1 MSLAPLLTASPL
13 SIRAVALSLIP
24 AAAALAAEPPAAPQW
39 NASPALFTP
48 FWKGETMTGESALF
62 LKDAEGGKARASTV
76 FPIERLLEIRNSAGD
91 AVYKEGRDYTWRSGS
106 REIVLPAGSRIVSSA
121 PEGLR
126 VPHDSQQYKLT
137 HRDGK
142 SEILFGAKLEY
153 HALQASITYTHKP
166 GLWPV
171 PTPRFDKKALPHTIA
186 NLRHRRP
193 ARIVVLGDSISTGR
207 NASGWAQGA
216 PFQPAYPE
224 LLKLRLQSA
233 YDAPV
238 KLANLSVNGKNAH
251 WGVNRIDQVVTEK
264 PDLIVIAFGMND
276 AAGRSRKDFRKDLET
291 IITGIRKNLPE
302 SEFILVAG
310 MLGNADWPRLNQE
323 SFHEFRD
330 AMAAL
335 CQPGVALADI
345 TSVWAEFLKRKKFS
359 DLTGNGVNHPNDF
372 GHRVYAQVIAALLIP
387 ED

>member
-1 MSLAPLLTASPL
+1 MKAVPLLTASPRL
-13 SIRAVALSLIP
+13 IWAVALTLISAAVALAAKPP
-24 AAAALAAEPPAAPQW
+24 AAAQW
-39 NASPALFTP
+39 NTSPALLTP
-48 FWKGETMTGESALF
+48 FWKDDTMTGESALF
-62 LKDAEGGKARASTV
+62 LKDAEGGQARAATV
-76 FPIERLLEIRNSAGD
+76 FPIERLLEIRNAAGNV
-91 AVYKEGRDYTWRSGS
+91 VYEEGRDYTWRRGS

-121 PEGLR
+121 PEDLR
-126 VPHDSQQYKLT
+126 VPHDSQRYKLT

-153 HALQASITYTHKP
+153 HVLQASITYTHKP

-171 PTPRFDKKALPHTIA
+171 PTSRFDEKALPHAISK
-186 NLRHRRP
+186 LRQRRP
-193 ARIVVLGDSISTGR
+193 LRIVVLGDSISTGR

-233 YDAPV
+233 YHAPV

-251 WGVNRIDQVVTEK
+251 WGANMIEPVVAEK
-264 PDLIVIAFGMND
+264 PDIIVLAFGMND
-276 AAGRSRKDFRKDLET
+276 AAGRSTKDFRRDLET
-291 IITGIRKNLPE
+291 IIAGVHKDLPK

-310 MLGNADWPRLNQE
+310 MLGNADWPRLNQA

-335 CQPGVALADI
+335 CGPGVALADI
-345 TSVWAEFLKRKKFS
+345 TSVWTEFLKRKKFS

-372 GHRVYAQVIAALLIP
+372 GHRVYAQVIAALLLP

>member
-1 MSLAPLLTASPL
+1 MKTSHFPLFVSKLAAIGALAPIGT
-13 SIRAVALSLIP
+13 LIS
-24 AAAALAAEPPAAPQW
+24 LAAESSAGQW
-39 NASPALFTP
+39 DASPALFVP
-48 FWKGETMTGESALF
+48 FWQGDTMTGESALF
-62 LKDAEGGKARASTV
+62 LKDAEGGEARASTV
-76 FPIERLLEIRNSAGD
+76 FPIERLLEIRNAAGD
-91 AVYKEGRDYTWRSGS
+91 VVYEEGRDYTWRRGA

-121 PEGLR
+121 PEDLR
-126 VPHDSQQYKLT
+126 VPHDSQRYKLT

-171 PTPRFDKKALPHTIA
+171 PAPRFDEKALPHTIA
-186 NLRHRRP
+186 KLRQRRL

-216 PFQPAYPE
+216 PFQPAYPD

-233 YDAPV
+233 YEAPV

-251 WGVNRIDQVVTEK
+251 WGASMVEKVVAEK
-264 PDLIVIAFGMND
+264 PHLVVVAFGMND
-276 AAGRSRKDFRKDLET
+276 AAGRSTEDFRKDLES
-291 IITGIRKNLPE
+291 IVAGVRKGLPE

-310 MLGNADWPRLNQE
+310 MLGNADWPRLNQG
-323 SFHEFRD
+323 SFREFRD

-335 CQPGVALADI
+335 CEPGIALADL

-372 GHRVYAQVIAALLIP
+372 GHRVYAQVIGALLVP